1 MPSPSG
7 PFSDTVRPLALAAL
21 LGVAGVAH
29 LARPGNFDQIIPQ
42 RLPGSPRA
50 YTYVSGVVELA
61 LAVALLRPGSR
72 RLAGVATALFFAAV
86 FPANVKMAVDVLASP
101 RAGTGRKA
109 AVLLRLPLQVPL
121 IRAALRVR

>member
-1 MPSPSG
+1 MPLPSG
-7 PFSDTVRPLALAAL
+7 LRSDTTRPLALAAL

-29 LARPGNFDQIIPQ
+29 LARPGTFDQIVPE
-42 RLPGSPRA
+42 RLPGSPRL
-50 YTYVSGVVELA
+50 YTYVSGVVELG
-61 LAVALLRPGSR
+61 LAVALLRPQSR
-72 RLAGVATALFFAAV
+72 PLAGPATALFFAAV

-101 RAGTGRKA
+101 RTGTGRKV